1 LILSRQ
7 HPHGRNGCA
16 RAREDSPLISPT
28 SAWAQRLMLLTG
40 AREGISPTSAW
51 AQLRKGELLALRWY
65 LANIRMGA
73 TMWW

>member
-1 LILSRQ
+1 
-7 HPHGRNGCA
+7 
-16 RAREDSPLISPT
+16 
-28 SAWAQRLMLLTG
+28 MLLTG